1 MTGKAKA
8 VKGSALGLDYVLND
22 KGTATE
28 ICRNGLIGS
37 TGIEMFN
44 EFRMIT
50 PNNPTKNLAISIV
63 VSPHKSYTQNF
74 THDDWKSLCEDVMQK
89 LGLKDHMYLCG
100 LHNSRDTKHLHI
112 YANRFSVDGS
122 CFNDSKLAFRV
133 HKVYDQ
139 ICKERGW
146 LTAREHRVASNKIE
160 KQNILKIINEEL
172 KNKQN
177 KTIEQFQHSL
187 RLRGYN
193 LLLTKNNSGYVGG
206 RIVPVDYE
214 RKTTSK
220 LEELTAKGGY
230 KLSELD
236 RNLRIGFIIK
246 CIQENKNEDKMISSS
261 FFDGYNASSIN
272 KVKLDNPQSLNFVRL
287 LDSSGGM
294 DNDGHED
301 EKRNKKRRKR

>member
-1 MTGKAKA
+1 
-8 VKGSALGLDYVLND
+8 
-22 KGTATE
+22 
-28 ICRNGLIGS
+28 
-37 TGIEMFN
+37 
-44 EFRMIT
+44 
-50 PNNPTKNLAISIV
+50 
-63 VSPHKSYTQNF
+63 
-74 THDDWKSLCEDVMQK
+74 
-89 LGLKDHMYLCG
+89 
-100 LHNSRDTKHLHI
+100 
-112 YANRFSVDGS
+112 
-122 CFNDSKLAFRV
+122 
-133 HKVYDQ
+133 Q

-146 LTAREHRVASNKIE
+146 LTASEYRAATTKNE

-177 KTIEQFQHSL
+177 KSIEQLQQSL

-246 CIQENKNEDKMISSS
+246 CIQENKKDDKMISSS
-261 FFDGYNASSIN
+261 FLDGYNALYSDQV
-272 KVKLDNPQSLNFVRL
+272 KVDKLQFLDFVRL
-287 LDSSGGM
+287 LDGFGGM
-294 DNDGHED
+294 DNDGQED
-301 EKRNKKRRKR
+301 VKRNNKRRKR